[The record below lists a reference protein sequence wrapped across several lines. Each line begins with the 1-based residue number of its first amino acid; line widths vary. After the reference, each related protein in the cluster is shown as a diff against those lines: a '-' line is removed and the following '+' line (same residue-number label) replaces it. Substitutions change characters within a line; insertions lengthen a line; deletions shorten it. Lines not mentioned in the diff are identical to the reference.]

1 MQDITNSFTIP
12 EELVKYFSSDS
23 TLIEENFNFSSNIEV
38 IRGNDGKIA
47 SLKLYSPD
55 KELIKTLCYENSKIV
70 LVNHFR
76 QNLLYS
82 SDRYNNELLIE
93 KNVYRR
99 NGALAYTINYE
110 YNREKRLNRICKK
123 TLNIELLVGYR
134 YDSFG
139 RIIEKNISF
148 NGKQRTKQEYRY
160 DVLDR
165 IVEYKDSKQ
174 KILVNKISQNNELIS
189 YTITDRINNVINVEN
204 HFADCGY
211 ICTTLVVNGHST
223 TVNDT
228 SYVDNVMLKKPFA
241 TEDDLDIIIS
251 NLFTGMDTATQRTGC
266 DSNAMDIINN
276 NIENRAL
283 PISLRKRALYNTL
296 VKGA

>member
-1 MQDITNSFTIP
+1 MQDITNSLTIP
-12 EELVKYFSSDS
+12 QELVKYFHSDS
-23 TLIEENFNFSSNIEV
+23 ALIEENLNFTSNVEV
-38 IRGNDGKIA
+38 VRDSEGKIS

-70 LVNHFR
+70 LVNNFR

-82 SDRYNNELLIE
+82 SDKYNNGLLIE
-93 KNVYRR
+93 KNVYRK
-99 NGALAYTINYE
+99 NGSLAYTITYE
-110 YNREKRLNRICKK
+110 YNREKRLNRIYKK

-148 NGKQRTKQEYRY
+148 NGKQTTKQEYRY

-189 YTITDRINNVINVEN
+189 YTITDKIDNVISVEN

-211 ICTTLVVNGHST
+211 ICTTLIVNGHST
-223 TVNDT
+223 SVNDA

-251 NLFTGMDTATQRTGC
+251 NLFTGMDIATQRTTSE
-266 DSNAMDIINN
+266 SNAMDIINN

>member
-12 EELVKYFSSDS
+12 EELVKYFNPDNA
-23 TLIEENFNFSSNIEV
+23 EENLNFSSDIEV
-38 IRGNDGKIA
+38 VRNSNGKIS

-123 TLNIELLVGYR
+123 ALNRELLVGYR

-148 NGKQRTKQEYRY
+148 NGKQRTKQEYSY

-165 IVEYKDSKQ
+165 IVEYKDTKQ

-189 YTITDRINNVINVEN
+189 YTITDRINNVISVEN

-251 NLFTGMDTATQRTGC
+251 NLFTGMDTATQRAGC
-266 DSNAMDIINN
+266 YSNTMDIINN

-283 PISLRKRALYNTL
+283 PIALRKRALYNTL

>member
-12 EELVKYFSSDS
+12 EELVKYFNPDNA
-23 TLIEENFNFSSNIEV
+23 EENLNFSSDIEV
-38 IRGNDGKIA
+38 VRNSNGKIS

-123 TLNIELLVGYR
+123 ALNRELLVGYR

-148 NGKQRTKQEYRY
+148 NGKQRTKQEYSY

-165 IVEYKDSKQ
+165 IVEYKDTKQ

-189 YTITDRINNVINVEN
+189 YTITDRINNVISVEN

-251 NLFTGMDTATQRTGC
+251 NLFTGLNTATQRAGC
-266 DSNAMDIINN
+266 YSNAMDIINN

-283 PISLRKRALYNTL
+283 PIALRKRALYNTL

>member
-12 EELVKYFSSDS
+12 EELVKYFNPDNA
-23 TLIEENFNFSSNIEV
+23 EENLNFSSDIEV
-38 IRGNDGKIA
+38 VRNSNGKIS

-123 TLNIELLVGYR
+123 ALNRELLVGYR

-148 NGKQRTKQEYRY
+148 NGKQRTKQEYSY

-165 IVEYKDSKQ
+165 IVEYKDTKQ

-189 YTITDRINNVINVEN
+189 YTITDRINNVISVEN

-251 NLFTGMDTATQRTGC
+251 NLFTGMDTATQRAGC
-266 DSNAMDIINN
+266 YSNAMDIINN

-283 PISLRKRALYNTL
+283 PIALRKRALYNTL

>member
-1 MQDITNSFTIP
+1 MQDITNNFSIP
-12 EELVKYFSSDS
+12 QELIKYFHSGNK
-23 TLIEENFNFSSNIEV
+23 LIDENLNFSSNIEV
-38 IRGNDGKIA
+38 VHDSEGKIS

-55 KELIKTLCYENSKIV
+55 NELIKTLCYENSKIV
-70 LVNHFR
+70 LINHFR

-82 SDRYNNELLIE
+82 SDRYNNDLLIE
-93 KNVYRR
+93 KTVYRK
-99 NGALAYTINYE
+99 NGSLAYTITYE

-123 TLNIELLVGYR
+123 TLKRELLVGYR
-134 YDSFG
+134 YDTFG
-139 RIIEKNISF
+139 RITEKNISF
-148 NGKQRTKQEYRY
+148 NDKQTTKQEYRY

-165 IVEYKDSKQ
+165 VVEYKDTKQ

-189 YTITDRINNVINVEN
+189 YTITDKIDNVISVEN

-211 ICTTLVVNGHST
+211 ICTTLMVNGHT
-223 TVNDT
+223 TSVNDA

-251 NLFTGMDTATQRTGC
+251 NLFVGMDGATQRAASE
-266 DSNAMDIINN
+266 SNAMDIIDD
-276 NIENRAL
+276 NIESRAL

>member
-12 EELVKYFSSDS
+12 EELVKYFNPDNA
-23 TLIEENFNFSSNIEV
+23 EENLNFSSDIEV
-38 IRGNDGKIA
+38 VRNSNGKIS

-123 TLNIELLVGYR
+123 ALNRELLVGYR

-148 NGKQRTKQEYRY
+148 NGKQRTKQEYSY

-165 IVEYKDSKQ
+165 IVEYKDTKQ

-189 YTITDRINNVINVEN
+189 YTITDRINNVISVEN

-251 NLFTGMDTATQRTGC
+251 NLFTGMDTATQRAGC
-266 DSNAMDIINN
+266 YSNTMDIINN

>member
-12 EELVKYFSSDS
+12 EELVKYFHSDDA
-23 TLIEENFNFSSNIEV
+23 LIEENLNFSSNVEV
-38 IRGNDGKIA
+38 VRDSEGKVSA
-47 SLKLYSPD
+47 LKLYSPD
-55 KELIKTLCYENSKIV
+55 NELIRTLCYENSKIV
-70 LVNHFR
+70 LVNNFR

-82 SDRYNNELLIE
+82 SDKYNNELLIE
-93 KNVYRR
+93 KNVYRK
-99 NGALAYTINYE
+99 NGSIAYTITYE

-123 TLNIELLVGYR
+123 TLNRELLVGYR
-134 YDSFG
+134 YDTFG

-148 NGKQRTKQEYRY
+148 NGKQTTKQEYRY

-165 IVEYKDSKQ
+165 VVEYKDSKQ
-174 KILVNKISQNNELIS
+174 KILVDKIGQNNELIS
-189 YTITDRINNVINVEN
+189 YTITDRIGNVINVEN

-211 ICTTLVVNGHST
+211 ICTSLKVNGHST
-223 TVNDT
+223 SVNDA

-251 NLFTGMDTATQRTGC
+251 NLFTGMDAVTQRTTSE
-266 DSNAMDIINN
+266 DNAKSLINN
-276 NIENRAL
+276 SIAIRTL

>member
-12 EELVKYFSSDS
+12 EELVKYFNPDNA
-23 TLIEENFNFSSNIEV
+23 EENLNFSSDIEV
-38 IRGNDGKIA
+38 VRNSNGKIS

-123 TLNIELLVGYR
+123 ALNRELLVGYR

-148 NGKQRTKQEYRY
+148 NGKQRTKQEYSY

-165 IVEYKDSKQ
+165 IVEYKDTKQ

-189 YTITDRINNVINVEN
+189 YTITDRISNVISVEN

-223 TVNDT
+223 SVNDA

-251 NLFTGMDTATQRTGC
+251 NLFTGMDTATQRAGC
-266 DSNAMDIINN
+266 YSNAMDIINN

-283 PISLRKRALYNTL
+283 PIALRKRALYNTL

>member
-12 EELVKYFSSDS
+12 QELVKYFNPDNA
-23 TLIEENFNFSSNIEV
+23 LIEENLNFSSDIEV
-38 IRGNDGKIA
+38 VRDSNGKIS

-93 KNVYRR
+93 KSVYRR

-123 TLNIELLVGYR
+123 ALNRELLVGYR

-148 NGKQRTKQEYRY
+148 NGKQRTKQEYSY

-165 IVEYKDSKQ
+165 IIEYKDTKQ

-189 YTITDRINNVINVEN
+189 YTITDRINNVISVEN

>member
-12 EELVKYFSSDS
+12 EELVKYFNPDNA
-23 TLIEENFNFSSNIEV
+23 EENLNFSSDIEV
-38 IRGNDGKIA
+38 VRNSNGKI
-47 SLKLYSPD
+47 SCIKLYSPD

-123 TLNIELLVGYR
+123 ALNRELLVGYR

-148 NGKQRTKQEYRY
+148 NGKQRTKQEYSY

-165 IVEYKDSKQ
+165 IVEYKDTKQ

-189 YTITDRINNVINVEN
+189 YTITDRINNVISVEN

-251 NLFTGMDTATQRTGC
+251 NLFTGLNTATQRAGC
-266 DSNAMDIINN
+266 YSNAMDIINN

-283 PISLRKRALYNTL
+283 PIALRKRALYNTL

>member
-12 EELVKYFSSDS
+12 EELVKYFNPDNA
-23 TLIEENFNFSSNIEV
+23 EENLNFSSDIEV
-38 IRGNDGKIA
+38 VRNSNGKIS

-123 TLNIELLVGYR
+123 ALNRELLVGYR

-148 NGKQRTKQEYRY
+148 NGKQRTKQEYSY

-165 IVEYKDSKQ
+165 IVEYKDTKQ
-174 KILVNKISQNNELIS
+174 KILVNNISQNNELIS
-189 YTITDRINNVINVEN
+189 YTITDRINNVISVEN

-251 NLFTGMDTATQRTGC
+251 NLFTGLNTATQRAGC
-266 DSNAMDIINN
+266 YSNAMDIINN

-283 PISLRKRALYNTL
+283 PIALRKRALYNTL

>member
-38 IRGNDGKIA
+38 IRGNDGKIS

-55 KELIKTLCYENSKIV
+55 KELIKTLCYENSKFV

-93 KNVYRR
+93 KSVYRR

-189 YTITDRINNVINVEN
+189 YTITDRINNVISVEN

-251 NLFTGMDTATQRTGC
+251 NLFTGMDTATQRARC
-266 DSNAMDIINN
+266 DNNAMDIINN

>member
-12 EELVKYFSSDS
+12 EELVKYFNPDNA
-23 TLIEENFNFSSNIEV
+23 EENLNFSSDIEV
-38 IRGNDGKIA
+38 VRNSNGKIS

-110 YNREKRLNRICKK
+110 YNRENRLNRICKK
-123 TLNIELLVGYR
+123 ALNRELLVGYR

-148 NGKQRTKQEYRY
+148 NGKQRTKQEYSY

-165 IVEYKDSKQ
+165 IVEYKDTKQ

-189 YTITDRINNVINVEN
+189 YTITDRISNVISVEN

-251 NLFTGMDTATQRTGC
+251 NLFTGMDTATQRAGC
-266 DSNAMDIINN
+266 YSNTMDIINN

>member
-12 EELVKYFSSDS
+12 EELVKYFNPDNA
-23 TLIEENFNFSSNIEV
+23 EENLNFSSDIEV
-38 IRGNDGKIA
+38 VRDSNGKIS

-93 KNVYRR
+93 KSVYRR

-123 TLNIELLVGYR
+123 ALNRELLVGYR

-148 NGKQRTKQEYRY
+148 NGKQRTKQEYSY

-165 IVEYKDSKQ
+165 IVEYKDTKQ

-189 YTITDRINNVINVEN
+189 YTITDRINNVISVEN

-211 ICTTLVVNGHST
+211 IGTTLVVNGHST

>member
-12 EELVKYFSSDS
+12 EELVKYFNPDNA
-23 TLIEENFNFSSNIEV
+23 EENLNFSSDIEV
-38 IRGNDGKIA
+38 VRNSNGKI
-47 SLKLYSPD
+47 SCIKLYSPD

-93 KNVYRR
+93 KSVYRR

-148 NGKQRTKQEYRY
+148 NGKQRTKQEYSY

-165 IVEYKDSKQ
+165 IVEYKDTKQ

-189 YTITDRINNVINVEN
+189 YTITDRINNVISVEN

-251 NLFTGMDTATQRTGC
+251 NLFTGLNTATQRAGC
-266 DSNAMDIINN
+266 YSNAMDIINN

-283 PISLRKRALYNTL
+283 PIALRKRALYNTL

>member
-1 MQDITNSFTIP
+1 MQDITNNFSIP
-12 EELVKYFSSDS
+12 QELIKYFHSGNK
-23 TLIEENFNFSSNIEV
+23 LIDENLNFSSNIEV
-38 IRGNDGKIA
+38 VHDSEGKIS

-55 KELIKTLCYENSKIV
+55 NELIKTLCYENSKIV
-70 LVNHFR
+70 LINNFR

-82 SDRYNNELLIE
+82 SDRYNNDLLIE
-93 KNVYRR
+93 KTVYRK
-99 NGALAYTINYE
+99 NGSLAYTITYE

-123 TLNIELLVGYR
+123 TLKRELLVGYR
-134 YDSFG
+134 YDTFG
-139 RIIEKNISF
+139 RITEKNISF
-148 NGKQRTKQEYRY
+148 NGKQTTKQEYRY

-165 IVEYKDSKQ
+165 VVEYKDTKQ

-189 YTITDRINNVINVEN
+189 YTITDKIDNVISVEN

-211 ICTTLVVNGHST
+211 ICTTLMVNGHT
-223 TVNDT
+223 TSVNDT

-251 NLFTGMDTATQRTGC
+251 NLFVGMDGTTQRAASE
-266 DSNAMDIINN
+266 SNAMDIIDD
-276 NIENRAL
+276 NIESRAL

>member
-12 EELVKYFSSDS
+12 EELVKYFNPDNA
-23 TLIEENFNFSSNIEV
+23 EENLNFSSDIEV
-38 IRGNDGKIA
+38 VRDSNGKIS

-93 KNVYRR
+93 KSVYRR

-123 TLNIELLVGYR
+123 ALNRELLVGYR

-148 NGKQRTKQEYRY
+148 NGKQRTKQEYSY

-165 IVEYKDSKQ
+165 IVEYKDTKQ

-189 YTITDRINNVINVEN
+189 YTITDRINNVISVEN

>member
-12 EELVKYFSSDS
+12 EVLVKYFNPDNA
-23 TLIEENFNFSSNIEV
+23 LIEENLNFSSDIEV
-38 IRGNDGKIA
+38 VRDCNGKIS

-93 KNVYRR
+93 KSVYRR

-123 TLNIELLVGYR
+123 TLNIEFLVGYR
-134 YDSFG
+134 YDTFG
-139 RIIEKNISF
+139 RIIEKNINL
-148 NGKQRTKQEYRY
+148 NGKQKIKQEYRY

-165 IVEYKDSKQ
+165 IIEYKDSKQ

-189 YTITDRINNVINVEN
+189 YTITDRINNVISVEN

-251 NLFTGMDTATQRTGC
+251 NLFTGMDTATQRAGC
-266 DSNAMDIINN
+266 YSNAIDIINN

>member
-12 EELVKYFSSDS
+12 EELVKYFNPDNA
-23 TLIEENFNFSSNIEV
+23 EENLNFSSDIEV
-38 IRGNDGKIA
+38 VRNSNGKIS

-123 TLNIELLVGYR
+123 ALNRELLVGYR

-148 NGKQRTKQEYRY
+148 NGKQRTKQEYSY

-165 IVEYKDSKQ
+165 IVEYKDTKQ

-189 YTITDRINNVINVEN
+189 YTITDRINNVISVEN

-251 NLFTGMDTATQRTGC
+251 NLFTGMDTVTQRAGC
-266 DSNAMDIINN
+266 YSNAMDIINN
-276 NIENRAL
+276 SIENRAL
-283 PISLRKRALYNTL
+283 PIALRKRALYNTL

>member
-12 EELVKYFSSDS
+12 QELVKYFHSDDA
-23 TLIEENFNFSSNIEV
+23 LIEENLNFSSDIEV
-38 IRGNDGKIA
+38 VRDSNGKIS
-47 SLKLYSPD
+47 SLKFYSPD

-70 LVNHFR
+70 LINNFR

-82 SDRYNNELLIE
+82 SDKYNNDLLIE
-93 KNVYRR
+93 KNVYRK
-99 NGALAYTINYE
+99 NGSIAYTITYE

-123 TLNIELLVGYR
+123 TLNRELLVGYR
-134 YDSFG
+134 YDTFG

-148 NGKQRTKQEYRY
+148 NGKQTTKQEYRY

-165 IVEYKDSKQ
+165 VVEYKDTKR
-174 KILVNKISQNNELIS
+174 KILVDKIGQNNELIS
-189 YTITDRINNVINVEN
+189 YTITDRIGNVINVEN

-211 ICTTLVVNGHST
+211 ICTSLKVNGHST
-223 TVNDT
+223 SVNDA

-241 TEDDLDIIIS
+241 TEDDLDIIIL
-251 NLFTGMDTATQRTGC
+251 NLFTGMDTVTQRTASE
-266 DSNAMDIINN
+266 DNAMSLINN
-276 NIENRAL
+276 SIEIRTL

>member
-12 EELVKYFSSDS
+12 EELVKYFNPDNA
-23 TLIEENFNFSSNIEV
+23 EENLNFSSDIEIV
-38 IRGNDGKIA
+38 RNSNGKIS

-123 TLNIELLVGYR
+123 ALNRELLVGYR

-148 NGKQRTKQEYRY
+148 NGKQRTKQEYSY

-165 IVEYKDSKQ
+165 IVEYKDTKQ

-189 YTITDRINNVINVEN
+189 YTITDRINNVISVEN

-251 NLFTGMDTATQRTGC
+251 NLFTGMDTATQRAGC
-266 DSNAMDIINN
+266 YSNAMDIINN

-283 PISLRKRALYNTL
+283 PIALRKRALYNTL